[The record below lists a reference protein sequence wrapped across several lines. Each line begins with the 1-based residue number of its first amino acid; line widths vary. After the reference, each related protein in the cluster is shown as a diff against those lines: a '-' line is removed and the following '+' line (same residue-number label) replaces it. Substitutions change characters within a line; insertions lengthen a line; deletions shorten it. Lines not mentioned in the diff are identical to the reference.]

1 MIKKVTTS
9 GKIKLKMQLKVLDK
23 KLCSFYKFYKYT
35 TSSAYALIYKR
46 ELEKLIKLDDK
57 RKQIRN
63 KLK

>member
-1 MIKKVTTS
+1 MSMSMNIRDYVKVYDNF
-9 GKIKLKMQLKVLDK
+9 LDK